1 MPLKKENT
9 KFKVVPEQTQPG
21 TRHFKEILFS
31 ISRIKSL
38 FRKPKPF
45 NITQIAREDLNL
57 FLEFVVRY
65 KWSKQTMVLQERIF
79 KKSSTYEASLVVEYQ
94 WFSLLS
100 PDQKRFLSKYGYYD
114 VVKELEAFIAKWEY
128 QKLKRRSHKVVN
140 FLPRFLSGK
149 SK

>member
-1 MPLKKENT
+1 MLL
-9 KFKVVPEQTQPG
+9 KVVPEPVQPS

-45 NITQIAREDLNL
+45 NITEIAREDLNL

-65 KWSKQTMVLQERIF
+65 KWSKQTMILQERIF

-100 PDQKRFLSKYGYYD
+100 PDQKRFLSEYGLNA
-114 VVKELEAFIAKWEY
+114 VTKELESFIEKWEY
-128 QKLKRRSHKVVN
+128 KPLKRKSHKVVN

-149 SK
+149 SY